1 MSVHS
6 AIAAAQ
12 LNQADALELYRP
24 ILDEDEFTHQPFTF
38 FMNEMWKVDKD
49 IIIGTTSDEV
59 ASIKVQYGN
68 KTLTKENFTVSRL

>member
-1 MSVHS
+1 MSVHFKVT
-6 AIAAAQ
+6 AAQ
-12 LNQADALELYRP
+12 LNQADALAPYRP

-49 IIIGTTSDEV
+49 IIIGTTSDE
-59 ASIKVQYGN
+59 AAPFRARYGN